1 MFLPGEPFLSAAWD
15 QDPGLIDIA
24 MEQRVM
30 LATPIT
36 LISLLK
42 AVAYGWRQEKVA
54 ESAQA
59 ISDLGRSLHER
70 LHSLATHLNGV
81 GKALSQAVVAYN
93 RAAGSLERRV
103 LVAARRFGEMGVNTT
118 ADLPDVR
125 RVDRTVRTVN
135 PTEGLAEVEP
145 NPHPLF
151 AVRD

>member
-1 MFLPGEPFLSAAWD
+1 
-15 QDPGLIDIA
+15 
-24 MEQRVM
+24 
-30 LATPIT
+30 
-36 LISLLK
+36 
-42 AVAYGWRQEKVA
+42 
-54 ESAQA
+54 
-59 ISDLGRSLHER
+59 
-70 LHSLATHLNGV
+70 
-81 GKALSQAVVAYN
+81 VAYN